1 MAEGLL
7 RHDAGDTFDVESA
20 GVIATYV
27 RPQAI
32 KAMSELGIDISKH
45 RSKSA
50 DEFVGQDFDYII
62 TVCDHAKE
70 NCPYFPGNAKRI
82 HQNFTDPAM
91 VEGTEETKLE
101 AFRRVRDEIRE
112 WLRDFAET
120 RTE

>member
-1 MAEGLL
+1 
-7 RHDAGDTFDVESA
+7 
-20 GVIATYV
+20 
-27 RPQAI
+27 
-32 KAMSELGIDISKH
+32 MSELGIDISKH